1 LDRIAI
7 FKTINV
13 LSLALL
19 ICYLFFSAQWLL
31 WLACLLV
38 LGNTIESRITARITA
53 LIAEYWMKFAH
64 YLGSIN
70 SKVLLT
76 VIFFLVL
83 TPVAFFYRLFNK
95 DNVAHFI
102 MNGRKSYFDDI
113 NKQYKKS
120 DFEKVW

>member
-19 ICYLFFSAQWLL
+19 ICYLLFSAQWLL
-31 WLACLLV
+31 WLACLLL
-38 LGNTIESRITARITA
+38 LGNTFESRITA

-64 YLGSIN
+64 YLGNIN
-70 SKVLLT
+70 SKVLLSI
-76 VIFFLVL
+76 IFFLVL
-83 TPVAFFYRLFNK
+83 TPIAFVYRLFNK
-95 DNVAHFI
+95 DIVAHF
-102 MNGRKSYFDDI
+102 MVNGKKSYFEDI